1 MAPSTS
7 PSGSTATRP
16 TAPATTRRPSLTG
29 RAAVLAFVVG
39 AVVVSLALPLR
50 EFFTQ
55 RAVLDDLE
63 SRTTASQ
70 ARVDELTA
78 LEQRWRDP
86 SFVKAQARER
96 LHFVMPGEVGY
107 VVLGG
112 DEQTG
117 PGGETSGSAGAEAPA
132 WYDSLWQ
139 SVEAAGSTAAPSPEP
154 VAPARSGAPR

>member
-1 MAPSTS
+1 M
-7 PSGSTATRP
+7 
-16 TAPATTRRPSLTG
+16 
-29 RAAVLAFVVG
+29 LAFVVG

-63 SRTTASQ
+63 ARTTTSQ
-70 ARVDELTA
+70 ARVDELSA

-107 VVLGG
+107 VVLGA
-112 DEQTG
+112 DEEQGTDAGATG
-117 PGGETSGSAGAEAPA
+117 PGGAESPA
-132 WYDSLWQ
+132 WYASLWE
-139 SVEAAGSTAAPSPEP
+139 SVEAAGSTAVPSPEP
-154 VAPARSGAPR
+154 AAPVRSGAPR